1 MSESKTTPVD
11 SLIAPAAR
19 DALCGAIA
27 ECGGDE
33 VFFVGRVNSDAVVES
48 VEACA
53 YGNQDAVPVIERQ
66 VRPGNV
72 VIHNHP
78 GGDLR
83 PSQEDIEVAS
93 RFGNLGVGSYV
104 VDNAVERLRVIV
116 PAMLP
121 KERRALDVERLEKTL
136 APGGRLARSMG
147 RRYEDRPQQVRMLRQ
162 VADAL
167 NDDGIAV
174 IEAGTG
180 TGKSLAYLL
189 PLLYWA
195 KTNGEKVVVSTN
207 TINLQEQLIGKDIPF
222 LQKHL
227 GLEFTAELMKGRGN
241 YLCRRRAQQLVAT
254 PDMFGE
260 PELESQVRAI
270 VEWAAKTE
278 TGSLSH
284 LGFVPDPEAWEQV
297 ACDADNCARVKCEH
311 YAKCFFFEA
320 RRRAARA
327 DLIVANHHLVMAD
340 MAVRMESNNYSSTA
354 VLPPYD
360 RIVFDEAHNVENVAT
375 QYFGL
380 RLTRRTLSR
389 LLNRLVHRDRRQFGL
404 LPLVH
409 SLLRNVA
416 FHLPT
421 ESTIQAAE
429 RIPSELVPLRFALGE
444 EVEELMDACA
454 QGVADFSG
462 GPIPA
467 GKEEQ
472 MRITPEVEDGRF
484 WTRTLREEVDR
495 VVESMQ
501 QLVQGLRQVQSA
513 VRKVPEGKRSDLE
526 GPAGE
531 LGSIVHK
538 MSHRIDEFRKF
549 YSVSQNQCRWIEVYR
564 PHDKTASCHVRLF
577 SLPLEVQGDLNEAV
591 YSRAKTIVMTS
602 ATLTVDRAFD
612 FFVGRVGLSAEH
624 CESDTLERVRALQ
637 LDTPFNFDRQAFVGV
652 PIDVPDPA
660 DREFDPAACD
670 FLLHALRISRGSAFV
685 LFTSYRQLKAFHERL
700 EPVLRGMGYTCLRQG
715 SESRAVLLER
725 FKNDRTSILFATSSF
740 WEGVDVPG
748 DALRLLVLV
757 KLPFQVPT
765 DPLFR
770 ARVERLDAMGVDS
783 FMQYTVPQAVI
794 KFKQGFGRLIR
805 TREDYGAVLIL
816 DRRVVTKRYGQV
828 FLGSLPSETIHRK
841 PASEILD
848 DMETFFADV
857 TARRTEYAGG
867 SGAGSPEKRDV
878 HRGKERIADANS
890 DSPCDAPEREE

>member
-1 MSESKTTPVD
+1 MTSESKTQSAD

-19 DALCGAIA
+19 EALRAAIA
-27 ECGGDE
+27 EYGGDE
-33 VFFVGRVNSDAVVES
+33 VFFVGSVGPSAVVES

-53 YGNQDAVPVIERQ
+53 FGNQDAVPVIESQ
-66 VRPGNV
+66 ARPGDV

-83 PSQEDIEVAS
+83 PSQADIEVAS
-93 RFGNLGVGSYV
+93 RFGNQSVGSYI

-121 KERRALDVERLEKTL
+121 KERHALDTERLEKAL

-147 RRYEDRPQQVRMLRQ
+147 RRYEHRPQQERMLRC
-162 VADAL
+162 VAEAL

-207 TINLQEQLIGKDIPF
+207 TINLQEQLVGKDIPF

-241 YLCRRRAQQLVAT
+241 YLCRRRAEQLVVT

-270 VEWAAKTE
+270 LEWAAKTE

-297 ACDADNCARVKCEH
+297 ACDADNCTRVKCAH

-327 DLIVANHHLVMAD
+327 DLVVANHHLVMAD
-340 MAVRMESNNYSSTA
+340 LAVRMETNDYSSTA
-354 VLPPYD
+354 VLPPYE
-360 RIVFDEAHNVENVAT
+360 RIVFDEAHNIEDVAT

-389 LLNRLVHRDRRQFGL
+389 LLNRLVHRERRQFGL
-404 LPLVH
+404 LPLLH
-409 SLLRNVA
+409 QLLRSVA
-416 FHLPT
+416 FQVPT
-421 ESTIQAAE
+421 ESTIEAAE
-429 RIPSELVPLRFALGE
+429 RISREIIPLRFALGQE
-444 EVEELMDACA
+444 IEELMDACA

-462 GPIPA
+462 GPIPP
-467 GKEEQ
+467 GTEEQ

-484 WTRTLREEVDR
+484 WNRTLREEVDR

-501 QLVQGLRQVQSA
+501 QLVQGLRKVRSA
-513 VRKVPEGKRSDLE
+513 IGKVPEAKRRDLE
-526 GPAGE
+526 GPGGE
-531 LGSIVHK
+531 IGSIANK
-538 MSHRIDEFRKF
+538 LSLRIDEFRRF

-564 PHDKTASCHVRLF
+564 PHDKTLSPHVRLV
-577 SLPLEVQGDLNEAV
+577 SLPLEVQKSLNEAV
-591 YSRAKTIVMTS
+591 FTRAKAVVLTS
-602 ATLTVDRAFD
+602 ATLTVDRSFD
-612 FFVGRVGLSAEH
+612 FFVGRVGLSEEH
-624 CESDTLERVRALQ
+624 CESDTRERVRPLL
-637 LDTPFNFDRQAFVGV
+637 LDTPFNFDRQAFIGV
-652 PIDVPDPA
+652 PVDMPDPGE
-660 DREFDPAACD
+660 REFDSAACD

-685 LFTSYRQLKAFHERL
+685 LFTSYRQLNRFHDRL
-700 EPVLRGMGYTCLRQG
+700 APVLRPMGYTCLKQG
-715 SESRAVLLER
+715 AEARAILLER

-765 DPLFR
+765 DPLVQ

-805 TREDYGAVLIL
+805 TKDDYGAVLVL

-841 PASEILD
+841 PCADILADMTAFFDGVAS
-848 DMETFFADV
+848 
-857 TARRTEYAGG
+857 RRE
-867 SGAGSPEKRDV
+867 EM
-878 HRGKERIADANS
+878 ADAEN
-890 DSPCDAPEREE
+890 R